1 MLVNDYNIYWHW
13 CIRLNLKGLFVD
25 VGARLKS
32 IRQLR
37 KISQRELAKRA
48 GVTNSTISMIE
59 KNSVSPSISSLK
71 KVLNGIPISLVEFF
85 SEEFTHEKNQ
95 QVVYTQEELMDIGS
109 GDVHMNLVGKS
120 FPRRQMTFLIETY
133 PSGSDTGTEM
143 LQNDA
148 EEGGYI
154 LEGKIELTVGSEV
167 YILNAQDS
175 YYFDNN
181 KPHRFRNPFDQ
192 VCKIVSATT
201 PANF

>member
-1 MLVNDYNIYWHW
+1 M
-13 CIRLNLKGLFVD
+13 D
-25 VGARLKS
+25 VGKRLKS
-32 IRQLR
+32 IRLIR

-85 SEEFTHEKNQ
+85 SEESSEEAIQ
-95 QVVYTQEELMDIGS
+95 QVVYTSDELMDIGS
-109 GDVHMNLVGKS
+109 GDVHMHLVGKS
-120 FPRRQMTFLIETY
+120 FPRRQMTFLLETY
-133 PSGSDTGTEM
+133 PKDADTGTEM

-154 LEGKIELTVGSEV
+154 VEGKIELTVGTDV
-167 YILNAQDS
+167 FILNTNDS

-181 KPHRFRNPFDQ
+181 KPHRFRNPFDDT
-192 VCKIVSATT
+192 CKIVSATT

>member
-1 MLVNDYNIYWHW
+1 L
-13 CIRLNLKGLFVD
+13 D
-25 VGARLKS
+25 VGNRL
-32 IRQLR
+32 RTLR
-37 KISQRELAKRA
+37 LISNLSQRELAKRA

-85 SEEFTHEKNQ
+85 SQDLDNAPSQ
-95 QVVYTQEELMDIGS
+95 QIIYTPEELIDIGS
-109 GDVHMNLVGKS
+109 GDVNMNLVGRA

-133 PSGSDTGTEM
+133 PAGADTGESM

-154 LEGKIELTVGSEV
+154 LEGTIELTVAGEV
-167 YILNAQDS
+167 HVLKAHDS

-181 KPHRFRNPFDQ
+181 KPHRFRNPFDTI
-192 VCKIVSATT
+192 CKIVSATT